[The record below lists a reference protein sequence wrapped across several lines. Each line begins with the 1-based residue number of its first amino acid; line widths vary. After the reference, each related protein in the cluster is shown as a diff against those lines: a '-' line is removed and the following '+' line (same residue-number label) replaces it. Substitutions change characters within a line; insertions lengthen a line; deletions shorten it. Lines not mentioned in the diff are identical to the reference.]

1 MPVIKPIITA
11 IATVPV
17 ATGGTI
23 TTTVTPTVTRYFAL
37 IAEGMIGAD
46 SITMPATSFVDDAEA
61 AVTAFPALTG
71 SEYFN
76 VYINGM
82 LQQLSLSTLT
92 TASLVLDT
100 TDVPVGIPVL
110 LEIASFT
117 NTASAITTQ
126 PTISAPVITIIS

>member
-1 MPVIKPIITA
+1 MPVIKPII
-11 IATVPV
+11 IAVATPPV

-37 IAEGMIGAD
+37 ITEAMIGAD

-71 SEYFN
+71 TEYFN

-82 LQQLSLSTLT
+82 LQQLALSTLT

-100 TDVPVGIPVL
+100 TDVPAGIPVL

-117 NTASAITTQ
+117 NTTSAITTQ

>member
-11 IATVPV
+11 VASVPV

-23 TTTVTPTVTRYFAL
+23 TTTVTPAVTRYFAL
-37 IAEGMIGAD
+37 VTEAMIGAD
-46 SITMPATSFVDDAEA
+46 SITMPATSFIDDAEA

-71 SEYFN
+71 AEYFN

-82 LQQLSLSTLT
+82 LQQLALSTLT

-100 TDVPVGIPVL
+100 TDVLAGTPVL

>member
-1 MPVIKPIITA
+1 MPVIKPII
-11 IATVPV
+11 IAVATPPV

-23 TTTVTPTVTRYFAL
+23 TTTVTPTVARYFAL
-37 IAEGMIGAD
+37 ITEAMIGAD

-61 AVTAFPALTG
+61 PVTAFPALTG
-71 SEYFN
+71 TEYFN

-82 LQQLSLSTLT
+82 LQQLALSTLT

-100 TDVPVGIPVL
+100 TDVPAGIPVL

-117 NTASAITTQ
+117 NTTSAITTQ

>member
-23 TTTVTPTVTRYFAL
+23 TTTVTPAVTRYFAL

-61 AVTAFPALTG
+61 TVTAFPR
-71 SEYFN
+71 
-76 VYINGM
+76 
-82 LQQLSLSTLT
+82 
-92 TASLVLDT
+92 
-100 TDVPVGIPVL
+100 
-110 LEIASFT
+110 
-117 NTASAITTQ
+117 
-126 PTISAPVITIIS
+126 

>member
-11 IATVPV
+11 VASVPV

-37 IAEGMIGAD
+37 IDEAMIGA
-46 SITMPATSFVDDAEA
+46 A
-61 AVTAFPALTG
+61 
-71 SEYFN
+71 
-76 VYINGM
+76 
-82 LQQLSLSTLT
+82 LSTLT

-100 TDVPVGIPVL
+100 TDVPAGIPVL